1 MLLQIN
7 EKKERNE
14 SEERNQEERK
24 FVMKYKAPCSSSVW
38 KT

>member
-14 SEERNQEERK
+14 SEEINQEERQC
-24 FVMKYKAPCSSSVW
+24 VMKYKAPCSSSVW

>member
-14 SEERNQEERK
+14 SEERNQEEIK
-24 FVMKYKAPCSSSVW
+24 CVMKYKAPCFTSVW